1 MNLNE
6 AFDILR
12 ENGYEPVEA
21 ILATIEPKSN
31 ELEDVK
37 AAIEKQGYKVLGV
50 SYNRRLK
57 VIFIE
62 TNECAF
68 VGSYN
73 FDEETGKTYVTLED
87 IDYELGGEA

>member
-6 AFDILR
+6 ALEILI

-50 SYNRRLK
+50 SYNRKLK

-73 FDEETGKTYVTLED
+73 SSK
-87 IDYELGGEA
+87 